1 MARATT
7 TLMTPASAPTSGRRI
22 LIATV
27 TAGAGHVQ
35 AAAALEEAWRA
46 LCPRDTLQRL
56 DVLDFTPRL
65 YRKVYVEGYVKLV
78 EHAPELW
85 AHVFKKTDNPHL
97 VRKLSRIRRT
107 LAHLTTNKFVR
118 ELKKFKPEAVLCTHY
133 MPLEIM
139 GRFKDKLKRQPTPVT
154 VSVVTDFEA
163 HALWMEPGV
172 DLYCV
177 AAEETKARL
186 LARGVLPEAVEATGI
201 PVAAKFSTP
210 VHPAQIRKRLGLRDD
225 LPTLLVLGGGFGMG
239 PVAQIMSELNRL
251 ARPVQSLVVCGR
263 NEELRRELAV
273 MDHRHPAHV
282 LGFVSNMHELMAV
295 SELVITKPGG
305 LTTSEALAMG
315 KPIFVLN
322 PIPGQEA
329 ANSDFLLGHGAAAKA
344 NRLEDLPYRLENLLG
359 SSKLAEMA
367 AAAKGLGRPQAAS
380 EVCRAVLRRLK

>member
-1 MARATT
+1 MARAA
-7 TLMTPASAPTSGRRI
+7 LNIMASQSAASSNLRI

-85 AHVFKKTDNPHL
+85 AHVFKKTDNTHL
-97 VRKLSRIRRT
+97 VRKLSRLRRT

-139 GRFKDKLKRQPTPVT
+139 GRFKDKLKRQPAPVT

-186 LARGVLPEAVEATGI
+186 LARGALPEAVAVTGI
-201 PVAAKFSTP
+201 PVAAKFSAP
-210 VHPAQIRKRLGLRDD
+210 VDPGQIRKRLGLRDD

-239 PVAQIMSELNRL
+239 PVAQIMRELNKL
-251 ARPVQSLVVCGR
+251 ERPVQTLV
-263 NEELRRELAV
+263 
-273 MDHRHPAHV
+273 
-282 LGFVSNMHELMAV
+282 
-295 SELVITKPGG
+295 
-305 LTTSEALAMG
+305 
-315 KPIFVLN
+315 
-322 PIPGQEA
+322 
-329 ANSDFLLGHGAAAKA
+329 
-344 NRLEDLPYRLENLLG
+344 
-359 SSKLAEMA
+359 
-367 AAAKGLGRPQAAS
+367 
-380 EVCRAVLRRLK
+380 